1 MKILAIAGAALL
13 ALLFRP
19 KPKTAWTNA
28 GLPAP
33 VATLPELETLARNLA
48 AAMRGGGA
56 YTPQVREFQRRAGLV
71 AVRDNSGI
79 ATASGVFDAQTRQ
92 AMGYYGRM
100 WQEETP

>member
-33 VATLPELETLARNLA
+33 VATLEALEAHAQELANALRTGAPA
-48 AAMRGGGA
+48 AGLIR
-56 YTPQVREFQRRAGLV
+56 QLQREAGLV
-71 AVRDNSGI
+71 AVRDASGI
-79 ATASGVFDAQTRQ
+79 ATASGVMDPQTRQ

-100 WQEETP
+100 WKEETP